1 MRRRVW
7 EVLTGGA
14 MTACTAG
21 PPMKSMAL
29 VGGDV
34 TVTTPAG
41 YCLDGAASRPRA
53 GFAVIA
59 PCSTL
64 GTGDAAP
71 AVFGL
76 ATVQVGPA
84 DSGSVAGAEPAWR
97 DLLNSDAGAALL
109 SAVGRNDTVTVLG
122 SQVQSNAV
130 KVHFTDSAPPP
141 MAGLQAEEWRAFLDL
156 NGRHVTVAVRGPA
169 RAPLQ
174 DGSGAWL
181 LDTVIKGLRAVA
193 AEVPGGTPAPQG

>member
-1 MRRRVW
+1 MRRLAW
-7 EVLTGGA
+7 AVLTVGA

-21 PPMKSMAL
+21 PPVRSMAL

-41 YCLDGAASRPRA
+41 YCVDGSASKPRA

-71 AVFGL
+71 AVLGL

-97 DLLNSDAGAALL
+97 DLLNSDSGAALL
-109 SAVGRNDTVTVLG
+109 SAVGRSDTVTVLG
-122 SQVQSNAV
+122 SQVQANAV
-130 KVHFTDSAPPP
+130 KVHFADTAPPP
-141 MAGLQAEEWRAFLDL
+141 MAGLQADEWRAFLDM
-156 NGRHVTVAVRGPA
+156 NGRLVTVAVRGPA

-174 DGSGAWL
+174 DGTGAWL
-181 LDTVIKGLRAVA
+181 LDSVLKGLRAVA
-193 AEVPGGTPAPQG
+193 AEVPGGTPASQG